1 MCISNCY
8 FLCFQ
13 SNFFGF
19 DFFSKNNVIFNIQP
33 SIRSRKALTIRAI
46 CKIRCKMSIF
56 DIQTVFPKDDSPNSR
71 TLVLGS
77 HREPHW
83 AFPVAGVPKMAV
95 TGIRAKPLFWLV
107 NKLNLFSS
115 LSWESDSS
123 TAWQLQLQSGR

>member
-1 MCISNCY
+1 MYISNCY
-8 FLCFQ
+8 FLWFQ
-13 SNFFGF
+13 PDFFGF
-19 DFFSKNNVIFNIQP
+19 DFFGQNFVNFDIQP

-83 AFPVAGVPKMAV
+83 ALPVAGVPQTTV
-95 TGIRAKPLFWLV
+95 TGIRTNPCFGW
-107 NKLNLFSS
+107 
-115 LSWESDSS
+115 
-123 TAWQLQLQSGR
+123 